1 MTPIYKET
9 YSVGDS
15 GNEKCTGVESW
26 NWKKEILYI

>member
-15 GNEKCTGVESW
+15 GNEKCTGVES
-26 NWKKEILYI
+26 